1 MLKSVRDPFDCRAS
15 RCTVG
20 SSQIWGWFK
29 TILIHFVPYFEGMNM
44 RNIHSPAILLGSPWD
59 PMMAWVPAAIRM
71 CDALYVWICQEP
83 LISRSHLLGR
93 MVGAEDL
100 NPTAKW
106 LNRPSL
112 EAIQAW
118 SGRTWP
124 IFAPDFSRF
133 QVTPFETMIG
143 FETNSGAHHLPST
156 SNYIDYIHITIYE
169 LRTIFVT

>member
-1 MLKSVRDPFDCRAS
+1 MLRAFFKGYRLSFWAFRGDDLRRKISCSHQTTLTPCAEISARSVWP
-15 RCTVG
+15 
-20 SSQIWGWFK
+20 
-29 TILIHFVPYFEGMNM
+29 
-44 RNIHSPAILLGSPWD
+44 
-59 PMMAWVPAAIRM
+59 WVPAAIRM
-71 CDALYVWICQEP
+71 CDALYVWISCQELP
-83 LISRSHLLGR
+83 LISRNSQHLLGR

-156 SNYIDYIHITIYE
+156 SNYIDYIHITI
-169 LRTIFVT
+169 